1 MILILLGPPGAGKG
15 AQSKM
20 LVDRY
25 DLVQLSTGD
34 LLRQV
39 VADGGPLADKVKAV
53 MDAGQPVSDEMVIEL
68 LDAEIDK
75 HPGKGLILDGFP
87 RTVPQAKAL
96 DTMLGGRDLKVDA
109 VVALH
114 VPDDTVVQRISGRY
128 SCQTCGAIYNDFFAP
143 TEKEGVCDSCGGTDF
158 LRRSDDN
165 ETTVRARLDAYRAKT
180 EPIIPYYKER
190 GLIRTVDGTP
200 GPDAVFTSVAG
211 VVDALR

>member
-39 VADGGPLADKVKAV
+39 VAEGGPLADKVKAV
-53 MDAGQPVSDEMVIEL
+53 MDSGQPVSDEMVIEL

-96 DTMLGGRDLKVDA
+96 DTMLGGRGLQVDG

-128 SCQTCGAIYNDFFAP
+128 SCKTCGAIYNDFFAP
-143 TEKEGVCDSCGGTDF
+143 TKVDGVCDSCGATDF

-180 EPIIPYYKER
+180 EPIIPYYDER
-190 GLIRTVDGTP
+190 GLLRTIDGTP
-200 GPDAVFTSVAG
+200 EPDAVFTSVAAA
-211 VVDALR
+211 VDALQ